1 MEEMNTTV
9 NTQATFYQDGI
20 KDDKYVKHKESLE
33 TLELK
38 GLDTLTLLETKQMYV
53 DYEYV
58 NNCLRSKMNSEDVPL
73 HLSFLYI

>member
-38 GLDTLTLLETKQMYV
+38 GLDTLTLLETK
-53 DYEYV
+53 
-58 NNCLRSKMNSEDVPL
+58 
-73 HLSFLYI
+73 